1 MNLLDFQSGT
11 DKETDKT
18 TDKAKDNTVV
28 YSVGELNHYVHDVI
42 NNDPL
47 LHGVWVKGEI
57 SNLTNHGS
65 GHKYFTLKDT
75 NSQLSCVM
83 FKGSCRNLKFVPEAG
98 MKVLAF
104 GNIDVYEVRGYY
116 QLVATALKPD
126 GVGELHKALE
136 ILKKRLA
143 AQGLFDEAHK
153 KTLPAFPKRIGVAT
167 SPTGAVL
174 HDIIN
179 VSKRRFPVDILL
191 SPTVVQ
197 GENAV
202 KSVVTSIERLNC
214 TDVDVIILAR
224 GGGSLEDL
232 WPFNSEEVALAIF
245 NSKIPV
251 VSSIGHETDFTIAD
265 LTADVRA
272 PTPSAAAEL
281 VVPDREEVKKQIDTN
296 RSRLMTSGRNMIN
309 YHSNHLMHL
318 EKIVDGSRF
327 ISNLN
332 QHAQRVDELGSRVR
346 QIMELNLDK
355 HKKMLEFSV
364 GRLNAVSPLNTLKR
378 GYSITMTDG
387 QVIKNIDQVNKGDAL
402 EIRIID
408 GKIIS
413 TVLETEEDI

>member
-1 MNLLDFQSGT
+1 MVVNLLDFQSGT
-11 DKETDKT
+11 DKTRDKT
-18 TDKAKDNTVV
+18 KDNTVV
-28 YSVGELNHYVHDVI
+28 YSVGELNHYVHDII
-42 NNDPL
+42 NNDPQL
-47 LHGVWVKGEI
+47 QGVWVRGEI

-65 GHKYFTLKDT
+65 GHKYFTLKDA

-83 FKGSCRNLKFVPEAG
+83 FRSSCRNLAFVPEAG

-104 GNIDVYEVRGYY
+104 GDIDVYEVRGNY
-116 QLVATALKPD
+116 QLVVTALKPD

-143 AQGLFDEAHK
+143 AQGLFDQAHK
-153 KTLPAFPKRIGVAT
+153 KTLPVFPRRIGVAT

-197 GENAV
+197 GENAI
-202 KSVVTSIERLNC
+202 KSIVTSIERLNR
-214 TDVDVIILAR
+214 TNVEVIILAR

-232 WPFNSEEVALAIF
+232 WPFNSEEVAMAIF
-245 NSKIPV
+245 NSIIPV

-281 VVPDREEVKKQIDTN
+281 VVPDREDVKKQIDTN
-296 RSRLMTSGRNMIN
+296 RSRLITSVRSMID
-309 YHSNHLMHL
+309 YQSNHLMHL
-318 EKIVDGSRF
+318 EKIVDGARF

-332 QHAQRVDELGSRVR
+332 QHAQRVDELGSRMR
-346 QIMELNLDK
+346 QIAERNLDT

-378 GYSITMTDG
+378 GYSITMMDE
-387 QVIKNIDQVNKGDAL
+387 QVVKSIDQVKKGDAL

-413 TVLETEEDI
+413 KVLKTEEDI

>member
-1 MNLLDFQSGT
+1 MVVNLLDFQSGT
-11 DKETDKT
+11 DKTRDKT
-18 TDKAKDNTVV
+18 KDNTVV

-42 NNDPL
+42 NNDPQL
-47 LHGVWVKGEI
+47 QGVWVRGEI

-65 GHKYFTLKDT
+65 GHKYFTLKDA

-83 FKGSCRNLKFVPEAG
+83 FRSSCRNLAFVPEAG

-104 GNIDVYEVRGYY
+104 GDIDVYEVRGNY
-116 QLVATALKPD
+116 QLVVTALKPD

-143 AQGLFDEAHK
+143 AQGLFDQAHK
-153 KTLPAFPKRIGVAT
+153 KTLPVFPRRIGVAT

-197 GENAV
+197 GENAI
-202 KSVVTSIERLNC
+202 KSIVTSIERLNR
-214 TDVDVIILAR
+214 TDVEVIILAR

-232 WPFNSEEVALAIF
+232 WPFNSEEVAMAIF
-245 NSKIPV
+245 NSIIPV

-281 VVPDREEVKKQIDTN
+281 VVPDREDVKKQIDTN
-296 RSRLMTSGRNMIN
+296 RSRLITSVRSMID
-309 YHSNHLMHL
+309 YQSNHLMHL
-318 EKIVDGSRF
+318 EKIVDGARF

-332 QHAQRVDELGSRVR
+332 QHAQRVDELGSRMR
-346 QIMELNLDK
+346 QIAERNLDK

-378 GYSITMTDG
+378 GYSITMMDE
-387 QVIKNIDQVNKGDAL
+387 QVVKSIDQVKKGDAL

-413 TVLETEEDI
+413 KVLKTEEDI

>member
-1 MNLLDFQSGT
+1 MNLFDFQSGI
-11 DKETDKT
+11 DKT
-18 TDKAKDNTVV
+18 TDKTKDKTFV
-28 YSVGELNHYVHDVI
+28 YSVVELNHYVHDVI

-47 LHGVWVKGEI
+47 LHSVWVRGEI

-65 GHKYFTLKDT
+65 GHKYFTLKDA

-83 FKGSCRNLKFVPEAG
+83 FKSSCRNLAFVPEAG
-98 MKVLAF
+98 MKILAF
-104 GNIDVYEVRGYY
+104 GDIDVYEVRGYY

-153 KTLPAFPKRIGVAT
+153 KPLPVFPRRIGVAT

-197 GENAV
+197 GENAI
-202 KSVVTSIERLNC
+202 KSIVNSIKRLNL

-224 GGGSLEDL
+224 GGGALEDL
-232 WPFNSEEVALAIF
+232 WPFNSEEVAMAIF
-245 NSKIPV
+245 NSNIPV
-251 VSSIGHETDFTIAD
+251 VSSIGHETDFTITD
-265 LTADVRA
+265 LIADVRA

-281 VVPDREEVKKQIDTN
+281 VVPDREDVKKHIDTN
-296 RSRLMTSGRNMIN
+296 WSRLISSFGNIID
-309 YHSNHLMHL
+309 YHTNHLMHL
-318 EKIVDGSRF
+318 EKIVNGSGF

-332 QHAQRVDELGSRVR
+332 QHVQRVDELGLRMR
-346 QIMELNLDK
+346 QIAEHDIDK
-355 HKKMLEFSV
+355 HKKMLESSV
-364 GRLNAVSPLNTLKR
+364 GRLNAISPLNTLKR
-378 GYSITMTDG
+378 GYSITMVDKK
-387 QVIKNIDQVNKGDAL
+387 VVKSINQVNKGDAL
-402 EIRIID
+402 EIRLID
-408 GKIIS
+408 GKIKS
-413 TVLETEEDI
+413 KVLQREEDI

>member
-1 MNLLDFQSGT
+1 MVVNLFDFQSGT
-11 DKETDKT
+11 DKTTDKT
-18 TDKAKDNTVV
+18 KDNTVV

-47 LHGVWVKGEI
+47 LQGVWVRGEI

-65 GHKYFTLKDT
+65 GHKYFTLKDAK
-75 NSQLSCVM
+75 SQLNCVM
-83 FKGSCRNLKFVPEAG
+83 FRSSCRNLAFVPEAG

-104 GNIDVYEVRGYY
+104 GDIDVYEVRGNY
-116 QLVATALKPD
+116 QLVVTALKPD

-143 AQGLFDEAHK
+143 ARGLFDQAHK
-153 KTLPAFPKRIGVAT
+153 KTLPVFPRRIGVAT

-197 GENAV
+197 GENAI
-202 KSVVTSIERLNC
+202 KSIVTSIERLNR
-214 TDVDVIILAR
+214 TDVEVIILAR

-232 WPFNSEEVALAIF
+232 WPFNSEEVAIAIF
-245 NSKIPV
+245 NSSIPV

-281 VVPDREEVKKQIDTN
+281 VVPDREDVKKQIDTN
-296 RSRLMTSGRNMIN
+296 RSRLITSVRSMID
-309 YHSNHLMHL
+309 YHTNHLMHL
-318 EKIVDGSRF
+318 EKIVNGARF

-332 QHAQRVDELGSRVR
+332 QHVQRVDELGSRMK
-346 QIMELNLDK
+346 QIAERNLDK

-378 GYSITMTDG
+378 GYSITMMDG
-387 QVIKNIDQVNKGDAL
+387 QVVRTIDQVRKGDAL

-413 TVLETEEDI
+413 KVLKTEEDI

>member
-1 MNLLDFQSGT
+1 MVVNLFDFQSGT
-11 DKETDKT
+11 DKTTDKT
-18 TDKAKDNTVV
+18 KDNTVV

-47 LHGVWVKGEI
+47 LQGVWVRGEI

-65 GHKYFTLKDT
+65 GHKYFTLKDV

-83 FKGSCRNLKFVPEAG
+83 FRSSCRNLAFVPEAG

-104 GNIDVYEVRGYY
+104 GDIDVYEVRGNY

-143 AQGLFDEAHK
+143 AQGLFDQVHK
-153 KTLPAFPKRIGVAT
+153 KTLPVFPRRIGVAT

-197 GENAV
+197 GENAI
-202 KSVVTSIERLNC
+202 KSIVTSIERLNR
-214 TDVDVIILAR
+214 TNVDVIILAR

-232 WPFNSEEVALAIF
+232 WPFNSEEVAMAIF
-245 NSKIPV
+245 NSIIPV

-281 VVPDREEVKKQIDTN
+281 VVPDREDVKKQIDTN
-296 RSRLMTSGRNMIN
+296 RSRLITSVRSMID
-309 YHSNHLMHL
+309 YQSNHLMHL
-318 EKIVDGSRF
+318 EKIVDGARF

-332 QHAQRVDELGSRVR
+332 QHTQRVDELGSRMR
-346 QIMELNLDK
+346 QIAERNLDK

-378 GYSITMTDG
+378 GYSITMMDE
-387 QVIKNIDQVNKGDAL
+387 QVVKSIDQVKKGDAL

-413 TVLETEEDI
+413 NVLKTEEDI